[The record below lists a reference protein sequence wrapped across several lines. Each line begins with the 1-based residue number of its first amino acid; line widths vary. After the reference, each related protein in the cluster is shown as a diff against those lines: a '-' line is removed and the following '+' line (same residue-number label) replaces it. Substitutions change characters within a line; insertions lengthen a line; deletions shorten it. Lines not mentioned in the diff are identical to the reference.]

1 MDRIGNIHPGE
12 VLREDFL
19 TPLALSPYALAKGL
33 GISPTAVGEILSGK
47 RAVTPATALRLQ
59 RFFGAEAEFW
69 LNLQAMYDLE
79 EERIRLA
86 NKLAAIKPCELVPA

>member
-1 MDRIGNIHPGE
+1 MARIGNIHPGE

-19 TPLALSPYALAKGL
+19 IPLALSPYALAKGL

-79 EERIRLA
+79 EERNRLA
-86 NKLAAIKPCELVPA
+86 AKLEAIKPCELVPA